1 MAEKTLASTS
11 GNQSATGKER
21 TRDQDAYIQ
30 PPVDIYETTDG
41 LILLADL
48 PGVAP
53 SDLDIRLEDGILTIR
68 AKAQHAVQA
77 EPVYREF
84 QLVNFFRQFELSDQ
98 VNQER
103 ITAKLNHG
111 VLMLELPRAE
121 KAQPRQIPV
130 EVQATQAA
138 A

>member
-11 GNQSATGKER
+11 GNQPATGKER

-30 PPVDIYETTDG
+30 PPVDIYETNDG

-84 QLVNFFRQFELSDQ
+84 QLINFFRQFELSDQ

-103 ITAKLNHG
+103 ISAKLNHG
-111 VLMLELPRAE
+111 VLMLELPKAE

-130 EVQATQAA
+130 QVQANQAA